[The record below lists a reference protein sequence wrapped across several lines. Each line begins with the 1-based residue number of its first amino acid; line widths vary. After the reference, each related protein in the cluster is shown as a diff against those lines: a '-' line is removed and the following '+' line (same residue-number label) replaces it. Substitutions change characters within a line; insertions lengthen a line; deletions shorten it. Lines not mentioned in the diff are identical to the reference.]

1 MFRFHHLSD
10 KRYVIQITFQ
20 NEKLFVR
27 KMLLCPNGF
36 VIWERNCGILND
48 WWKEK
53 LFKLLMFEIQWE
65 LMSFQFLTCLTF
77 TNDVTRKMQFQQVR
91 FNEIHNLIF
100 FLFIIIFWGVFYV
113 FFYFSRE
120 NLFQFCKIFLNQWFF
135 FFNL

>member
-27 KMLLCPNGF
+27 KMLLCLNGF

-65 LMSFQFLTCLTF
+65 SMSFQFLICLTF
-77 TNDVTRKMQFQQVR
+77 TNDVTRKMQLQQVR